1 MVLGTTQNMGRSGYT
16 SLSIEQTQY
25 ARTRRKWETIIAPNS
40 DLTYTQWHSE
50 VLENSLDRI
59 VLLKKMFPNFSLLK
73 LIDRGIIIDDK
84 KTDDVIK
91 VYLKNGKFV
100 CSDKKN
106 PEDYILYTALHPEF
120 IG

>member
-1 MVLGTTQNMGRSGYT
+1 MVREDSRQVNMSM
-16 SLSIEQTQY
+16 SIEKY
-25 ARTRRKWETIIAPNS
+25 EK
-40 DLTYTQWHSE
+40 
-50 VLENSLDRI
+50 LD
-59 VLLKKMFPNFSLLK
+59 NAW
-73 LIDRGIIIDDK
+73 K